1 MKTSIINIANSFK
14 NVYLENI
21 AENDITTKIYTY
33 MYGDDMPTIEYHIK
47 LTADNVYKTF
57 EGIASFTK
65 IAKVSCDY
73 DKDENHLTIDSIDY
87 YSWQYDDIEEVWF
100 NIYFE

>member
-21 AENDITTKIYTY
+21 AENDITTKIYTHV
-33 MYGDDMPTIEYHIK
+33 YGDDMPIIEYHIK
-47 LTADNVYKTF
+47 LTAENVYKTF
-57 EGIASFTK
+57 EGITAFTK
-65 IAKVSCDY
+65 RAKVSCEY
-73 DKDENHLTIDSIDY
+73 DRDENHLTIDSIDY
-87 YSWQYDDIEEVWF
+87 YSWQYDAIEEVWF

>member
-1 MKTSIINIANSFK
+1 MKISIINIANAFK

-33 MYGDDMPTIEYHIK
+33 IYGDTMPIIEYHIK
-47 LTADNVYKTF
+47 LTAENAYKTF
-57 EGIASFTK
+57 EGITAFTK
-65 IAKVSCDY
+65 IAKVGCDY
-73 DKDENHLTIDSIDY
+73 DIDENHLTIDSLNY
-87 YSWQYDDIEEVWF
+87 YDSQYDDIEEVFF